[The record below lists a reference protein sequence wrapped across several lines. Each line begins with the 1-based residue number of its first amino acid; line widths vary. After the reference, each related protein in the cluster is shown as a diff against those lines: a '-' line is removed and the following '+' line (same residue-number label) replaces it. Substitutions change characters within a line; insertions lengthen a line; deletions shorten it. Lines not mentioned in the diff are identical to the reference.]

1 MIQRKKRAVSF
12 LVIFIISLLIIL
24 FISSFIQVPFQIKT
38 YSEVFPKQKWLLTR
52 GKGGEIISNVI
63 DYTQG
68 HTVKYDISNFERG
81 EVVSVDFLNYLSEK
95 KEFKKGDTIVFIKS
109 SEVLNQLA
117 LAEGELNV
125 AIADLKAQDSP
136 QKAPLI
142 DEAEARLRYINE
154 KIHEQKILFK
164 RTEQLYQKGLTSQQE
179 FELQQGTYNLLK
191 IEQNISEAQ
200 VKNLKTGVKEEDI
213 ELLKSRIDAARA
225 NLTALRQHQKQHIVI
240 SPIEGK
246 IIASYS
252 PDTLLHVSDFGT
264 VVLHVPV
271 KIIDLK
277 EFTPGQTITLS
288 TTLTEEI
295 FKGKV
300 LSVEKE
306 VHLIGIQQV
315 VFISVLVSNRNGT
328 LLPGMILENNLN
340 LRETSLLNQIIRMV
354 TQ

>member
-1 MIQRKKRAVSF
+1 MIQRKKRAVSI
-12 LVIFIISLLIIL
+12 LVIFIISFLILL
-24 FISSFIQVPFQIKT
+24 FISSFIEVPFQIKT
-38 YSEVFPKQKWLLTR
+38 YSEVFPNQKWLLTR

-68 HTVKYDISNFERG
+68 HTIKYDISNFERG
-81 EVVSVDFLNYLSEK
+81 EVVSVDFLNYLAEK
-95 KEFKKGDTIVFIKS
+95 KQFKKGDTIIFIKS

-142 DEAEARLRYINE
+142 DEAEARLKYINE
-154 KIHEQKILFK
+154 KVQAQNILFK

-179 FELQQGTYNLLK
+179 YELQEGIYNLLK
-191 IEQNISEAQ
+191 IEQNINAAQ
-200 VKNLKTGVKEEDI
+200 VKNLTTGVKKEDI
-213 ELLKSRIDAARA
+213 QLLQSRIDAARA
-225 NLTALRQHQKQHIVI
+225 TLTALKHQQKQHLVI

-246 IIASYS
+246 VISSYS
-252 PDTLLHVSDFGT
+252 PDTLLHVSDFDE

-277 EFTPGQTITLS
+277 EFTPGQLLTIS
-288 TTLTEEI
+288 NVLTDEI
-295 FKGKV
+295 FNGKV

-306 VHLIGIQQV
+306 VHLVNLQQV
-315 VFISVLVSNRNGT
+315 VFISVLVNNTKGT

-340 LRETSLLNQIIRMV
+340 LRKTSLLDQIIRMV